1 LLITEV
7 RIRPV
12 HAVGRIKALASVTF
26 DAELVVHDVRIIEGS
41 KGLFVSMPS
50 RRNPGGDYY
59 DVAHPITAEAR
70 NILQATVLDAYEH
83 SLEDETE
90 SEEARHTGAQES
102 VAQQVPQTE
111 TQATE
116 AQASEAQEARRLETE
131 LAY

>member
-1 LLITEV
+1 M
-7 RIRPV
+7 PV
-12 HAVGRIKALASVTF
+12 YPF
-26 DAELVVHDVRIIEGS
+26 DTVPILEGPIS
-41 KGLFVSMPS
+41 RTMPRLFVSMPS

-116 AQASEAQEARRLETE
+116 TQASEAQEARRSEAREDKVQETGARE
-131 LAY
+131 AEVQESRAAVSD